1 MKKCPFCAEE
11 IQDEAIKCRFCG
23 EFLDAS
29 YRSAKPA
36 NQLKWYQSTSS
47 IILAMLFIG
56 PFALPMVWMHPRY
69 KLITKIVVTV
79 VVLLATI
86 VLVMVTK
93 ELFELAKERSAEM
106 MKQFKDLG
114 L

>member
-1 MKKCPFCAEE
+1 
-11 IQDEAIKCRFCG
+11 
-23 EFLDAS
+23 
-29 YRSAKPA
+29 
-36 NQLKWYQSTSS
+36 
-47 IILAMLFIG
+47 MLFIG